1 MQASSKS
8 IGMLALALAFAFGG
22 CSNRG
27 FEPMVGKDAA
37 FALGVNLDKEQALK
51 SADAC
56 SKFVFD
62 FLKYDENDAKEVKEK
77 IAAYKKDVFTAAPPR
92 ARAFIEKS
100 GLRDVTFR
108 WTVVTMES
116 LKSVDGTPQLDG
128 LSVAIKGDVELKK
141 FFSAL
146 REESGEA
153 ATFEEVE
160 VGGEKA
166 WHVLPQ
172 EDVAATLFKKA
183 NIDPYVTSLDGQLVL
198 VAMSRNALEK
208 QIRLYRTGEGKGD
221 ALGDFSAADG
231 ELMRLHLSGIGD
243 LVRRNVSRND
253 LRVIN
258 RVIANG
264 DQLVC
269 GLRNFD
275 VKTTVRPDGLLS
287 DLLQLETESEKDA
300 DTLRTLAKTGLM
312 TAKAKMAR
320 ESAVPPG
327 LTKLI
332 DDVAIG
338 GADGQV
344 EIKCVGMG
352 VFLLSGAALLPA
364 VSAATLNAN
373 ATALAAKGRN
383 LNMGI
388 VRANAEREI
397 DLWPRTE
404 AAKNTGGEEVSG
416 RAYGSSTEYFR
427 ALFDMANYGTAEW
440 RPAVHGGLLSSL
452 WGAGVPA
459 MDNGSLEERNVAW
472 IVAANV
478 TDETPDFMPVLI
490 SANFNP
496 RVAFA

>member
-1 MQASSKS
+1 
-8 IGMLALALAFAFGG
+8 
-22 CSNRG
+22 
-27 FEPMVGKDAA
+27 
-37 FALGVNLDKEQALK
+37 
-51 SADAC
+51 
-56 SKFVFD
+56 
-62 FLKYDENDAKEVKEK
+62 
-77 IAAYKKDVFTAAPPR
+77 
-92 ARAFIEKS
+92 
-100 GLRDVTFR
+100 
-108 WTVVTMES
+108 
-116 LKSVDGTPQLDG
+116 
-128 LSVAIKGDVELKK
+128 
-141 FFSAL
+141 
-146 REESGEA
+146 
-153 ATFEEVE
+153 
-160 VGGEKA
+160 
-166 WHVLPQ
+166 
-172 EDVAATLFKKA
+172 
-183 NIDPYVTSLDGQLVL
+183 
-198 VAMSRNALEK
+198 MSRNALEK

-231 ELMRLHLSGIGD
+231 ELLRLHLSGIGD
-243 LVRRNVSRND
+243 LVRWNVSRND

-287 DLLQLETESEKDA
+287 DSLRLETESEKDA

-312 TAKAKMAR
+312 TAKARMAR

-332 DDVAIG
+332 DDVTIG

-373 ATALAAKGRN
+373 ATALAMTGRN
-383 LNMGI
+383 LNLGI
-388 VRANAEREI
+388 VRANAEREM
-397 DLWPRTE
+397 DGNASLWPRTE
-404 AAKNTGGEEVSG
+404 AAMNTGRDGVSG

-440 RPAVHGGLLSSL
+440 RPAVDGGLLSAL

-496 RVAFA
+496 ALLLRKCNGSTFANKTRLPIGPKSGATKSLLGDKAIVIVRKNGAAEKIKANFLTYGVLYSHQEFDLTDMELPLKYLTPTGVVEPVGHE